1 MRNNQQ
7 RQPQW
12 DENDADAYDQQGGGY
27 GGQAAYGQQYAPDAN
42 GYDMA
47 EEYGASEGYPADD
60 GYQGDYGEY
69 APVDDERGLM
79 LRPEESLVNVSST
92 ITHHGAPLLSY
103 SRTMSRFYATRKQR
117 MSMGRFKCEVCGE
130 RITMWAW
137 ETPNG
142 KRTHDGCYERLAWNW
157 TNLYAQQQRLAS
169 EGNFE

>member
-1 MRNNQQ
+1 MRNNQ

-12 DENDADAYDQQGGGY
+12 DDNEAD
-27 GGQAAYGQQYAPDAN
+27 AYGQQGDYGGYHGYAQDAG

-47 EEYGASEGYPADD
+47 EEYGAEGYD
-60 GYQGDYGEY
+60 GYDGYEGAEDGEY
-69 APVDDERGLM
+69 APDEERGLT

-92 ITHHGAPLLSY
+92 ITQHGAPLLSY

-117 MSMGRFKCEVCGE
+117 MSMGRFKCDVCGD
-130 RITMWAW
+130 RISMWAW

-157 TNLYAQQQRLAS
+157 TNLYAQQQRMAS

>member
-1 MRNNQQ
+1 MRNNQ

-12 DENDADAYDQQGGGY
+12 DENEADAYGQPGGDYNGY
-27 GGQAAYGQQYAPDAN
+27 PQDAGN
-42 GYDMA
+42 YDMA
-47 EEYGASEGYPADD
+47 EEYGAAEGYEGAEGYD
-60 GYQGDYGEY
+60 GEYGEY
-69 APVDDERGLM
+69 APDEERGLM

-92 ITHHGAPLLSY
+92 ITQHGAPLLSY

-117 MSMGRFKCEVCGE
+117 MSMGRFKCDVCGD
-130 RITMWAW
+130 RISMWAW

-157 TNLYAQQQRLAS
+157 TNLYAQQQRMAA

>member
-1 MRNNQQ
+1 MRNNQ

-12 DENDADAYDQQGGGY
+12 DENEADT
-27 GGQAAYGQQYAPDAN
+27 YGQPGGDYGNFTGYPQDAGN
-42 GYDMA
+42 YDMA
-47 EEYGASEGYPADD
+47 EEYGAAEGYEGAD
-60 GYQGDYGEY
+60 GYDGDYGEY
-69 APVDDERGLM
+69 APDEERGLM

-92 ITHHGAPLLSY
+92 ITQHGAPLLSY

-117 MSMGRFKCEVCGE
+117 MSMGRFKCDVCGD
-130 RITMWAW
+130 RISMWAW

-157 TNLYAQQQRLAS
+157 TNLYAQQQRMAS